1 MPALAALVNGDYD
14 LLSVWTQPDRPA
26 GRGRKV
32 RHSPVA
38 EWAVEHGL
46 PLEQP
51 LTLRSPETLRRL
63 TEYNAEVVVLA
74 AYGLIVPRAGLEAV
88 PLGWVN
94 IHPSLL
100 PRHRGASPVAAPI
113 LAGESATGVTLF
125 QMTPGLDDGPVL
137 AQEPVAILPDETTG
151 ELTDRLAQVGAE
163 MLPTTLEAWRRGEIV
178 PSRQDDERATYA
190 PKLTREESL
199 LNWSDPAEVLAR
211 QVRAYNPWP
220 AAYTWFSGERLR
232 VLRARSVAGPTGPPG
247 LVSRD
252 GETGYP
258 AVRCGEGTLLLLEVQ
273 GAGGKPLDGRDYLR
287 GRRALEG
294 AVLGGQ
300 DASAPKSGS

>member
-1 MPALAALVNGDYD
+1 MRSG
-14 LLSVWTQPDRPA
+14 
-26 GRGRKV
+26 
-32 RHSPVA
+32 
-38 EWAVEHGL
+38 
-46 PLEQP
+46 PLNTDCRSSN

-100 PRHRGASPVAAPI
+100 PRQGRVAGRRADTG
-113 LAGESATGVTLF
+113 GESDGSHTL

-137 AQEPVAILPDETTG
+137 AQEPVATTTRRDDG
-151 ELTDRLAQVGAE
+151 RVDRS
-163 MLPTTLEAWRRGEIV
+163 PR
-178 PSRQDDERATYA
+178 PSRLRCCRPRSRPGGGARSSPAGRTTRATYA

-232 VLRARSVAGPTGPPG
+232 CYGLGPSPGRRPPG

-273 GAGGKPLDGRDYLR
+273 GAGGNRWTGATTYVDGEHWR
-287 GRRALEG
+287 RRAGRSGRLG
-294 AVLGGQ
+294 AEERQLILVH
-300 DASAPKSGS
+300 